1 MERFLPTPMAT
12 SRNLRRILAWL
23 LALAVLI
30 TATPV
35 DAATKRKKK
44 APTKAKETST
54 ARANIDED
62 AAENG
67 RPQGSMPGEFRQLQP
82 GELPLSALGAIV
94 LDGLTGQTLYEK
106 NPDLPL
112 YPASTTK
119 IITALLVIEAGDLD
133 REVII
138 TEEDSKVGE
147 SSLQIKPGDHYTRR
161 QMLYG
166 LMLKSA
172 NDVAHAL
179 GRDNAGTEA
188 AFALKMTRRAQELGA
203 MNTSFRNPHGLHH
216 VEHFTTARDLAM
228 IARYAMNQP
237 LFRTIVS
244 TTKYQWVRYVGPDKP
259 PGTAPEVWNLSNH
272 NKLLTKFEGCTGVKT
287 GYTNPAQHT
296 LVTAAMRS
304 PREVIAVVMKDGKL
318 QKWEDS
324 MLLLTHG
331 LDHPP
336 KTDDG
341 VAASN

>member
-1 MERFLPTPMAT
+1 MAVKAP
-12 SRNLRRILAWL
+12 LRPILACLLVPVL
-23 LALAVLI
+23 LASAMP
-30 TATPV
+30 A
-35 DAATKRKKK
+35 DAATKRKKRP
-44 APTKAKETST
+44 AAKAKTT
-54 ARANIDED
+54 ATPRPSAED
-62 AAENG
+62 IATENG
-67 RPQGSMPGEFRQLQP
+67 RGQGSMPKEFRQIEP
-82 GELPLSALGAIV
+82 GELPLSAMGAIV
-94 LDGLTGQTLYEK
+94 LDGLTGQALYEK

-119 IITALLVIEAGDLD
+119 IMTALLVIEAGNLD
-133 REVII
+133 QEVII

-179 GRDNAGTEA
+179 GRDNAGTAE
-188 AFALKMTRRAQELGA
+188 AFAAKMTRRAQELGA
-203 MNTSFRNPHGLHH
+203 FNTSFRNAHGLHH
-216 VEHFTTARDLAM
+216 VEHFTTARDLAI

-237 LFRTIVS
+237 FFRTVVS
-244 TTKYQWVRYVGPDKP
+244 TTKYQWVRCVNPEQP
-259 PGTAPEVWNLSNH
+259 PGAAPEIWNLSNH
-272 NKLLTKFEGCTGVKT
+272 NKLLSRFDGCTGVKT

-296 LVTAAMRS
+296 LVTAAKRS

-336 KTDDG
+336 KTDEG

>member
-1 MERFLPTPMAT
+1 MERFSINPMAANR
-12 SRNLRRILAWL
+12 SLRPFVAWL
-23 LALAVLI
+23 LLLAS
-30 TATPV
+30 AAMPA
-35 DAATKRKKK
+35 DAATKRKKST
-44 APTKAKETST
+44 TKATPRPST
-54 ARANIDED
+54 ED
-62 AAENG
+62 VAAENG
-67 RPQGSMPGEFRQLQP
+67 KGQGSMPKAFRQLEP
-82 GELPLSALGAIV
+82 GQLPLTAEGAIV
-94 LDGLTGQTLYEK
+94 LDGLTGRSLYEK

-119 IITALLVIEAGDLD
+119 IMTALLVIEAGNLD

-147 SSLQIKPGDHYTRR
+147 SSLQVKPGDHYTRR

-179 GRDNAGTEA
+179 GRDNAGTAE

-203 MNTSFRNPHGLHH
+203 LNTSFRNAHGLHH
-216 VEHFTTARDLAM
+216 VEHFTTARDLAI

-237 LFRTIVS
+237 FFRTVVS
-244 TTKYQWVRYVGPDKP
+244 TTKYQWVRYVGPEQP
-259 PGTAPEVWNLSNH
+259 PGTAAEIWNLSNH
-272 NKLLTKFEGCTGVKT
+272 NKLLTRFEGCTGVKT

-296 LVTAAMRS
+296 LVTAARRS

-336 KTDDG
+336 KIEG
-341 VAASN
+341 EMAASN